1 LAGDASEPSG
11 EQTMACICVFCGSRS
26 GNDDAHT
33 EAARQL
39 GSTLTAH
46 GHSIVY
52 GGGGVGLMGE
62 LADAA
67 LQHKGRVIGVIP
79 EALANAE
86 LMHDR
91 VADMRVVP
99 DMHVRKATMHELA
112 DGYIALPGGY
122 GTLEELFEVLCWAQ
136 LEFHQSPVAMLNLNG
151 YYDGL
156 ASLID
161 NMVQHD
167 FLSQSYKQ
175 LLTSASSIAELDAWL
190 ERHFGTTATTGE
202 E

>member
-1 LAGDASEPSG
+1 MSEPSG

-26 GNDDAHT
+26 GNDNAHA

-39 GSTLTAH
+39 GVTLTAH

-52 GGGGVGLMGE
+52 GGGSVGLMGE

-67 LQHKGRVIGVIP
+67 LQHRGRVIGVIP
-79 EALANAE
+79 EALAKVE
-86 LMHDR
+86 VMHQR
-91 VADMRVVP
+91 VADMRIVP
-99 DMHVRKATMHELA
+99 DMHVRKATMHRLA

-136 LEFHQSPVAMLNLNG
+136 LEFHASPVAMLNLDG

-156 ASLID
+156 ASLIE
-161 NMVQHD
+161 NMVQQD
-167 FLSQSYKQ
+167 FLSQPYRQ
-175 LLTSASSIAELDAWL
+175 LLTSATSVADLDSWL
-190 ERHFGTTATTGE
+190 ERHFGTAATTGE
-202 E
+202 K